1 MPLVKEAN
9 LIIQELQR
17 PHRLETKMHCE
28 LTAEGK
34 SGAVNVAAA
43 VMLNGVR
50 LFEWNPET
58 LENRVFILREL
69 LQRAEEEGLE
79 AVQDLPNEEDPL
91 WDPIEVE
98 RLIGVA
104 QVLLEGVLLQV
115 ENKDP
120 QQRRP
125 SSGQPDCGNRSCMKF
140 LVRVPQAAGLPEA
153 LANDV
158 RVEYSY
164 FIDEKP
170 HKLPTVFGHNC
181 NPEFK
186 YSHTF
191 VQDPVTSRFL
201 EYLQS
206 KLVFRVYGRDAGAA
220 EAAEELARKEK
231 PKEAPVSP
239 APPVEEPTSTK
250 QEAPAPVSPPNLPG
264 EVSQGGL
271 RAEDA
276 PESPK
281 APEVVQGKSQA
292 SLRLA
297 AEEAVGH
304 AANHPPPPPPP
315 GNILR
320 YPKRESQTDSLS
332 PMTGKTKFC
341 VILSDLREED
351 MKKLRTA
358 AEMQDGSCGTM
369 AVSKRLMQ
377 SWDIAWAVVVWE
389 QCGLH
394 VQTLVT
400 CCIQAQLKK
409 EVEEDPAWV
418 SSLRFRGR
426 AGTAGSS
433 LAFRRTRSSSD
444 VYPTPPGLDGSLGFI
459 WEDKVETKQVV
470 LLIEM
475 ELMGSAPD
483 GSISDDRQTLT
494 LRSWLKLESRTLSDA
509 ADVFGSLMLSVRH
522 IHRKRI
528 VHSDLKPDNIF
539 CVAERSKVKVVRIG
553 DFGLAGENQLFRQFD
568 QLSSKMLK
576 NKTAMGGTPGYTAP
590 ERVSRALGRASNRET
605 YIATFSQTTMD
616 KFNESKI
623 VPGYVA
629 VRLPKT
635 RCLLQEMAESDPAAR
650 LSAEEVCKRFEKEV
664 RKELCRSA
672 SQLCCDS
679 NPAFEKCSSAA
690 QGGPRRD
697 DTGKRRKGRRRN

>member
-1 MPLVKEAN
+1 MDACSTCSPKDVSQSSEHGGRQLWHNGRFKEAYA
-9 LIIQELQR
+9 ELG
-17 PHRLETKMHCE
+17 HC
-28 LTAEGK
+28 LG
-34 SGAVNVAAA
+34 SGGMGTVWAARVSDAASSRYKGRWVAVKAIPILLPQSREPSA
-43 VMLNGVR
+43 LHQG
-50 LFEWNPET
+50 
-58 LENRVFILREL
+58 LRECL
-69 LQRAEEEGLE
+69 STF
-79 AVQDLPNEEDPL
+79 QDLSSAHVVRYETYWLEEP
-91 WDPIEVE
+91 EH
-98 RLIGVA
+98 
-104 QVLLEGVLLQV
+104 
-115 ENKDP
+115 
-120 QQRRP
+120 
-125 SSGQPDCGNRSCMKF
+125 
-140 LVRVPQAAGLPEA
+140 LPEA
-153 LANDV
+153 MQQL
-158 RVEYSY
+158 
-164 FIDEKP
+164 
-170 HKLPTVFGHNC
+170 HLPR
-181 NPEFK
+181 P
-186 YSHTF
+186 
-191 VQDPVTSRFL
+191 
-201 EYLQS
+201 
-206 KLVFRVYGRDAGAA
+206 
-220 EAAEELARKEK
+220 
-231 PKEAPVSP
+231 
-239 APPVEEPTSTK
+239 
-250 QEAPAPVSPPNLPG
+250 
-264 EVSQGGL
+264 
-271 RAEDA
+271 
-276 PESPK
+276 
-281 APEVVQGKSQA
+281 
-292 SLRLA
+292 
-297 AEEAVGH
+297 
-304 AANHPPPPPPP
+304 
-315 GNILR
+315 
-320 YPKRESQTDSLS
+320 
-332 PMTGKTKFC
+332 
-341 VILSDLREED
+341 
-351 MKKLRTA
+351 
-358 AEMQDGSCGTM
+358 
-369 AVSKRLMQ
+369 
-377 SWDIAWAVVVWE
+377 
-389 QCGLH
+389 
-394 VQTLVT
+394 
-400 CCIQAQLKK
+400 AQLKK

-459 WEDKVETKQVV
+459 WEVDSLQHELSRPSTPPPARVVWQDKVETKQVV

-590 ERVSRALGRASNRET
+590 EILLCARHGPSSGANACSDKVDIYSCAVILLELLLQPFRTHMERIS
-605 YIATFSQTTMD
+605 TMD

-690 QGGPRRD
+690 QGEAKSSP
-697 DTGKRRKGRRRN
+697 